1 MAQMKS
7 RISWYGPAVGRVVG
21 LIFMIPLLSA
31 CEKPV
36 LAISPPASHEVQ
48 SARAILTRSAVPA
61 NATPTISY
69 SDAANRIARV
79 QHLITPAALRVCSQI
94 WAHSYC
100 RDKIGSIQVNL
111 DWEQES
117 VNAYADQNDQI
128 GFYGGI
134 MHLLQRDNE
143 IAGVMAHE
151 ISHVLLQHNRKAA
164 ANAARG
170 AIAGTLLGVL
180 IAGKYGGDCAT
191 QSCQEAQQDL
201 VQNTGAIGQQIGAIA
216 YSPSMEL
223 EADHLGAFILDE
235 AGYNLGSSIVAFVRM
250 DRNKPRSGASGRS
263 YSSYFKTHPL
273 SDERIAYYL
282 RTQKDIANGKTT
294 PKLLDDN

>member
-1 MAQMKS
+1 MTS
-7 RISWYGPAVGRVVG
+7 RISWYGPAVGRIVG

-36 LAISPPASHEVQ
+36 LAISSPASHEVR

-69 SDAANRIARV
+69 SDATNRIARV
-79 QHLITPAALRVCSQI
+79 QYLITPAALRVCSQI

-100 RDKIGSIQVNL
+100 RNKIGSIQVSL

-170 AIAGTLLGVL
+170 EIAGTLLGVL
-180 IAGKYGGDCAT
+180 IAGKYGGNCT
-191 QSCQEAQQDL
+191 TSSCQEGQQNL
-201 VQNTGAIGQQIGAIA
+201 VRKTGAIGQKIGAVA

-235 AGYNLGSSIVAFVRM
+235 AGYNLGSSIIGFVRM
-250 DRNKPRSGASGRS
+250 ERNRQRLGTSGRS
-263 YSSYFKTHPL
+263 YISYFKTHPL
-273 SDERIAYYL
+273 SDERIAHYL
-282 RTQKDIANGKTT
+282 RTQKDIANGKTI